1 MCAKVCGIV
10 QDLDKQQKEMKEE
23 LISLEEDVQKIR
35 AEMGESYIPLFVLIG
50 TYTLMCYNTSYSE
63 SYSEKVKPI
72 IVPLDR
78 NFNTNEFRR

>member
-35 AEMGESYIPLFVLIG
+35 AEMWESYIPLFVLIG
-50 TYTLMCYNTSYSE
+50 TYTLMCYNT
-63 SYSEKVKPI
+63 
-72 IVPLDR
+72 
-78 NFNTNEFRR
+78 

>member
-1 MCAKVCGIV
+1 MCANVCGIV

-35 AEMGESYIPLFVLIG
+35 AEMWESYIPLFVLIG

>member
-35 AEMGESYIPLFVLIG
+35 AEMWESYIPLFVLIG